1 MYLIDT
7 NIFLEIL
14 LGREKKEECEHFLE
28 EVESGNIQAIT
39 TTFALHTIAIILEK
53 LKTLEEYKKFLK
65 ILSNFEGLMAYSTTP
80 EDEIEICNIARKFNL
95 KFDDALHYWVAKS
108 FDLTL
113 VSFDKDFDKTDLKR
127 VEPKDIKRGKL
138 KRNGNVG

>member
-14 LGREKKEECEHFLE
+14 LGREKKEECEH
-28 EVESGNIQAIT
+28 S
-39 TTFALHTIAIILEK
+39 IAIILEK
-53 LKTLEEYKKFLK
+53 LKTLEEYKILK
-65 ILSNFEGLMAYSTTP
+65 ILSNFEGLMVYPTTP
-80 EDEIEICNIARKFNL
+80 KDEIEICNIARKFNL

-127 VEPKDIKRGKL
+127 VEPKDIKRG
-138 KRNGNVG
+138 N